1 MSLVDFLLFLL
12 IAAVAGG
19 LGKLLAGFYP
29 GGLIISILSG
39 YLGALLGTWIAR
51 QLSLPTWLT
60 INVGGTTFPFLWAT
74 LGAAIILAVIGL
86 IFRG

>member
-1 MSLVDFLLFLL
+1 MTLIDFLLFLL

-19 LGKLLAGFYP
+19 LGKLLAGVYP

-51 QLSLPTWLT
+51 QFGLPAWLT
-60 INVGGTTFPFLWAT
+60 INVGGTEFPFLWAT
-74 LGAAIILAVIGL
+74 LGAAIILAVISL
-86 IFRG
+86 IFRR

>member
-12 IAAVAGG
+12 IAALAGG

-29 GGLIISILSG
+29 GGLIISIFSG

-60 INVGGTTFPFLWAT
+60 INVGGTAFPFLWAT
-74 LGAAIILAVIGL
+74 LGVAIILAVIGL